1 MIHVPILRWGTP
13 YKSLDVDEVVH
24 FDTGEKI
31 AEFSKSDGM
40 LIRRDMKHAKRA
52 RAALR
57 SIPPKELVA
66 MCEKAADIFVNDELP
81 MGDDLQGPQHFVR
94 CQSATTGLP
103 ENMCAGNMQKLHFV
117 LSNMG
122 AILDSLTRG
131 LDLDVL
137 STGHGK
143 DKDGRVVSLQAQ
155 ADVVGAV
162 LPSNSPGVHSLWLPV
177 IPMQIGLALKPGAQE
192 PWTPMR
198 MAQALFKAGVPKE
211 AISVYPSGGDSA
223 PALMRATERC
233 MIFGGKQTI
242 DQYAGSPGIQV
253 HGPGWSKIILGDDEV
268 DNWENY
274 LDLMATSVAANSGRS
289 CINASS
295 IWVSRHG
302 REIAEALG
310 ERLAKMQPL
319 GPTDPEAPLA
329 AFTVAGVGEAI
340 SEMIDAELEAAGAI
354 DYCEKARGTSRAVTK
369 ERCSYLLPTVV
380 YTDNPDATIVSK
392 EFMFPFVNVVECP
405 QEQMLEK
412 IGYTL
417 VGTGITNDEQ
427 FRRQLLDSTDID
439 RLNLGPVPTVKL
451 DWFQPHEGNIVEWLY
466 RARSYQS
473 AA

>member
-40 LIRRDMKHAKRA
+40 IVRRDMKHASRA

-57 SIPPKELVA
+57 SIPANDLVA

-81 MGDDLQGPQHFVR
+81 MGDDMQSPEHFVT

-103 ENMCAGNMQKLHFV
+103 ENMCAGNMHKLHFV

-131 LDLDVL
+131 LDLSIL
-137 STGHGK
+137 SEGYGK
-143 DKDGRVVSLQAQ
+143 DKEGRVISLQAQ
-155 ADVVGAV
+155 TDVLGAV

-177 IPMQIGLALKPGAQE
+177 IPMQIGLVLKPGQQE

-198 MAQALFKAGVPKE
+198 MTQALVKAGVPKE
-211 AISVYPSGGDSA
+211 AISVYPSGGDTG
-223 PALMRATERC
+223 PAVMRATNRC

-242 DQYAGSPGIQV
+242 DQYAGDPRIQV
-253 HGPGWSKIILGDDEV
+253 HGPGWSKIILGDDVV
-268 DNWENY
+268 DNWEDY
-274 LDLMATSVAANSGRS
+274 LDVMETSVLANSGRS

-295 IWVSRHG
+295 IWVPRHG

-310 ERLAKMQPL
+310 ERMAKVQPL
-319 GPTDPEAPLA
+319 GPTDPDAPLA

-340 SEMIDAELEAAGAI
+340 SEMIDNELEAAGAI
-354 DYCEKARGTSRAVTK
+354 DYCEKVRGTSRAVTK
-369 ERCSYLLPTVV
+369 ERCSYLLPTVNFCN
-380 YTDNPDATIVSK
+380 DPDATIVSK

-417 VGTGITNDEQ
+417 VGTGITNDDA
-427 FRRQLLDSTDID
+427 FKRDLLDATDID
-439 RLNLGPVPTVKL
+439 RVNIGPVPTVKL